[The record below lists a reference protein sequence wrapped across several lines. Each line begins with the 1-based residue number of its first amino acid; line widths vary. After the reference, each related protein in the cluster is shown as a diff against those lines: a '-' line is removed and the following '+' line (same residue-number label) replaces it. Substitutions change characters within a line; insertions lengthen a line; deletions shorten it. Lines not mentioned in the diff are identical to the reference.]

1 MDLTYEDL
9 EDGVR
14 RIKLAGRMDVE
25 GSGEIDLKFTSLTAS
40 RQAFVIV
47 DLALVDFLSSLG
59 LGTLVRSAKA
69 QMSRHGRVVLLSPQ
83 PHVAKVLET
92 TQVDRIVPVVYDFEE
107 ARRAV
112 RPAENTSG

>member
-25 GSGEIDLKFTSLTAS
+25 GTREIDLKFTGLTAS

-47 DLALVDFLSSLG
+47 DLSLVDFLSSIG

-92 TQVDRIVPVVYDFEE
+92 TQVDQILPVLYDLEQ

-112 RPAENTSG
+112 RPAENLSG